1 MMTKVVAE
9 IRDNRDSIQGQWQR
23 WRRTIAP
30 ENMWDNK
37 GGSNEETLIWKRR
50 WWIRGKAG
58 TATGEIQ
65 DGGYGGFQRQAT

>member
-1 MMTKVVAE
+1 MTTAMAE
-9 IRDNRDSIQGQWQR
+9 ARDISENGIGRDGGGRLLQKYVGQQGRQQG
-23 WRRTIAP
+23 
-30 ENMWDNK
+30 D
-37 GGSNEETLIWKRR
+37 TLIWKRR